1 MSGYVETLNNGLNN
15 NPNGLT
21 PPTIITEKIIR
32 RYQKQLYN
40 HTWNLQSLESI
51 RTDQQKWNTI
61 PIYSR
66 QSAVIKMIF
75 IHLILEMLLQVT
87 ESSYCYINNADDF
100 SAPVYQLLR
109 LRANHIRKLRDNYNV
124 LFDGLLET
132 EMKDVYLN
140 YVYKQPV
147 FTDIKNYIQTYLN
160 TDTISEYNITCQLF
174 NEVIVLVHW
183 IKMLIQ
189 SLDIF
194 VHNQMFY
201 CNAIRN
207 VLLKQITINI
217 STLYNIVA
225 HNRNHTNV
233 NDYQEKMVAMWSDSD
248 FIVYSLAHGTLSKT
262 TDV

>member
-1 MSGYVETLNNGLNN
+1 METLNSGLNSDTTSN
-15 NPNGLT
+15 CKL
-21 PPTIITEKIIR
+21 PTIIPEKIIQ

-40 HTWNLQSLESI
+40 HTWNLQSMENIS
-51 RTDQQKWNTI
+51 TDRQKWNLI

-75 IHLILEMLLQVT
+75 LHLILEMLLQVT

-109 LRANHIRKLRDNYNV
+109 LRANHMRKLRDNYNV
-124 LFDGLLET
+124 LFDGLIESET
-132 EMKDVYLN
+132 KDVYLKYIN
-140 YVYKQPV
+140 KQPV
-147 FTDIKNYIQTYLN
+147 LADIKNYVKTYLDMDN
-160 TDTISEYNITCQLF
+160 ISEYNITCQLF

-183 IKMLIQ
+183 IKMLIH

-207 VLLKQITINI
+207 VLLKQLSINI

-225 HNRNHTNV
+225 HNRHHTNV
-233 NDYQEKMVAMWSDSD
+233 NGYQEKMVAMWSDSD
-248 FIVYSLAHGTLSKT
+248 FIVYSLAHGSLSKT